1 MGNELFAGSQNGR
14 FTSHKVVAEGGVLGY
29 NARFIRQQNSRFLRR
44 TTMKEVSPKEAYELM
59 QNDPEYIYLDVRSTM
74 EFDDG
79 HPVGAVNV
87 PIMNFT
93 PGFGMTPNHDF
104 VQTIDAQF
112 PKDAKLVIGC
122 KSGGRSAQAC
132 VIMEKMGYTNVANVR
147 GGFVGAVDQ
156 MGRLVEPGW
165 SMVDLPV
172 ER

>member
-1 MGNELFAGSQNGR
+1 
-14 FTSHKVVAEGGVLGY
+14 
-29 NARFIRQQNSRFLRR
+29 
-44 TTMKEVSPKEAYELM
+44 MKEVNPKEAYELM

-74 EFDDG
+74 EFEDG

-93 PGFGMTPNHDF
+93 PGFGMS
-104 VQTIDAQF
+104 

-172 ER
+172 EK